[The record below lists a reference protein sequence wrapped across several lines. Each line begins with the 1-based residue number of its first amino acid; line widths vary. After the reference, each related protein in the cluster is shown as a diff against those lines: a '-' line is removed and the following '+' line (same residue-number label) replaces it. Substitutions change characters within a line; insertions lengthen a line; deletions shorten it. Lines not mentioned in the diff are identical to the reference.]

1 MKFIYLH
8 TKNHLESIY
17 TLPPDQRT
25 NFPPGYREVWNNKS
39 IYPYMEYKFSDFN
52 IFFSLNIVSS
62 LPLIQCHIVLIYCP
76 RFCKT
81 ALQNASNCCQWIAA
95 WAIVTSYT
103 LLRFCVY
110 VIRFPLVFDL
120 LQSRHFFLCH
130 KGYQYETEVWLV
142 SLDTSFFST
151 QKIPFNAFWISIH
164 NLLFPTTKRKQQVV
178 EIKFSLIPK
187 PKFKMHADL

>member
-103 LLRFCVY
+103 LLRFCLRHQISSRVWF
-110 VIRFPLVFDL
+110 ITFCAIKATNMKPKFGSFRSTRAFFPHKKYHSTLFEYLFTIYL
-120 LQSRHFFLCH
+120 LL
-130 KGYQYETEVWLV
+130 
-142 SLDTSFFST
+142 
-151 QKIPFNAFWISIH
+151 
-164 NLLFPTTKRKQQVV
+164 PTTKRKQQAV
-178 EIKFSLIPK
+178 EIKFSLIAK